1 MRAIEEA
8 AAYVARGHRDIIT
21 GLTGLR
27 FGEAVFTGGAG
38 RGRLWPQIMADVLGV
53 PVHIPAV
60 TESSALGAAICAG
73 TAAGVYSGLLEPRPE
88 LRRRAAT
95 FDPDPAAVAAYDERY
110 ATWREVYRRMLD
122 ITDDGLLSP
131 LWRAAGA

>member
-1 MRAIEEA
+1 MNARRWTHASPSFLQFDLGPVTDPAVSGHGACVRAIEEA

-21 GLTGLR
+21 ELTGLT
-27 FGEAVFTGGAG
+27 FGEVVFTGGAG

-73 TAAGVYSGLLEPRPE
+73 VGAGVYS
-88 LRRRAAT
+88 
-95 FDPDPAAVAAYDERY
+95 D
-110 ATWREVYRRMLD
+110 
-122 ITDDGLLSP
+122 
-131 LWRAAGA
+131 

>member
-1 MRAIEEA
+1 
-8 AAYVARGHRDIIT
+8 
-21 GLTGLR
+21 
-27 FGEAVFTGGAG
+27 
-38 RGRLWPQIMADVLGV
+38 MADVLGV

-73 TAAGVYSGLLEPRPE
+73 TGAGVYRTCSSRGPG

-95 FDPDPAAVAAYDERY
+95 FEPDPAAVAAYDEKY
-110 ATWREVYRRMLD
+110 ATWREVYQRMLD
-122 ITDDGLLSP
+122 ITDDGLLRP